1 MKNICNIKKGMT
13 LIEVIISVALLSLL
27 IIPISS
33 MIINSVKTN
42 KKAEIKQKAAYIGQ
56 KVLEEIGTYDYV
68 TLSTD
73 GENRFFKLL
82 DGDKIIEK
90 EEGIYEGKVESSNL
104 PRNYEVM
111 VSIKKDINFNY
122 EDDNNLLKY
131 KTVPW
136 KFHISN
142 NTFKLYSPASDM
154 GDSDSIITQGTII
167 DKLIIN
173 IDDFTNIKLSNLVGI
188 DGSVSFDKTYG
199 DNNKILLYLT
209 DIDNVTYPEIEIRST
224 GSNSIKVF
232 LIKENDTN
240 KIDIST
246 FGEKV
251 IVYND
256 LLATNENKIGEF
268 YNINVIILDK
278 DTGEEIFNGYT
289 TSNIIFK

>member
-27 IIPISS
+27 IIPIST

-42 KKAEIKQKAAYIGQ
+42 KKAEIKQKSAYIGQ
-56 KVLEEIGTYDYV
+56 QVLEEIGTYDYV
-68 TLSTD
+68 TLTTD

-82 DGDKIIEK
+82 DGDKIVEK
-90 EEGIYEGKVESSNL
+90 EEGIYEGKVENSNL
-104 PRNYEVM
+104 PTNYEVS
-111 VSIKKDINFNY
+111 VSLKKNINFNY
-122 EDDNNLLKY
+122 EGENNLLKY

-136 KFHISN
+136 RFHISN
-142 NTFKLYSPASDM
+142 NTFKLYSPASDT
-154 GDSDSIITQGTII
+154 GHSDNIITQGTIV

-173 IDDFTNIKLSNLVGI
+173 IDDFTNIKLSNLVGSE
-188 DGSVSFDKTYG
+188 GSVSFDKTYG

-209 DIDNVTYPEIEIRST
+209 DVNNATYPKIEIRNT
-224 GSNSIKVF
+224 GSSNIKVF
-232 LIKENDTN
+232 VLKENDNN
-240 KIDIST
+240 KIDISV

-256 LLATNENKIGEF
+256 LLAIDENKIGEL